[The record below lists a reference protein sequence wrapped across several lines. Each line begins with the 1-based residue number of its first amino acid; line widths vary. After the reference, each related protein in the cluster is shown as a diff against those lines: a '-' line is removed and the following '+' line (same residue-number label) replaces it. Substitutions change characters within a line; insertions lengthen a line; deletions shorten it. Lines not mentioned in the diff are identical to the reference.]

1 MAAPNPKKEL
11 AKLLYMNF
19 PELSQK
25 QIVERVG
32 TTEKSFTTWKKAE
45 HWEDLRC
52 SFLVTPDQEL
62 KRMLMQVGELNTK
75 IMNRPVGERFANAK
89 EADALVKI
97 TAAVKNL
104 TQEGDMPDIIAV
116 ARKMITW
123 LQKQEDLEQA
133 QDLTRLFDAFI
144 SDQLKK

>member
-1 MAAPNPKKEL
+1 MATPNPKKEL

-25 QIVERVG
+25 QIAERVG
-32 TTEKSFTTWKKAE
+32 TTEKSFTAWKNAE

-62 KRMLMQVGELNTK
+62 RRMLAQINELNTR
-75 IMNRPVGERFANAK
+75 IMTRPVGERFANAK

-116 ARKMITW
+116 ARKMISW
-123 LQKQEDLEQA
+123 LQKHEDLEQA
-133 QDLTRLFDAFI
+133 QQLTRLFDAFI
-144 SDQLKK
+144 SDQLKR

>member
-1 MAAPNPKKEL
+1 MAQNNPKKEL

-45 HWEDLRC
+45 RWEDLRC
-52 SFLVTPDQEL
+52 SFLITPDQEL
-62 KRMLMQVGELNTK
+62 KRMLAQINELNTK
-75 IMNRPVGERFANAK
+75 IMNRPQGERFANAK
-89 EADALVKI
+89 EADTLVKI
-97 TAAVKNL
+97 TAAVRNM

-116 ARKMITW
+116 ARKMINW
-123 LQKQEDLEQA
+123 LQKEEDLEQA
-133 QDLTRLFDAFI
+133 QGLTRLFDAFI
-144 SDQLKK
+144 SYQLKK